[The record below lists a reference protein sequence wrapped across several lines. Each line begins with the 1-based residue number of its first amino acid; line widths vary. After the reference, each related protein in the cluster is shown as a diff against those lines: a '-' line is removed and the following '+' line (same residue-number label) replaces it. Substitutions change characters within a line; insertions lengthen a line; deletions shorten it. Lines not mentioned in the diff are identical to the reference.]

1 MVKRRWFTSVL
12 AAIIIMAGL
21 LPALQPTTVRAEPFA
36 DPTFN
41 SLWNVTD
48 SLVANGAVK
57 RTWFWGPTPGFISHE
72 RYDQAPA
79 SSRLVQY
86 FEKGRM
92 EINNPNGDRTSPFF
106 VTGGLLVLDMV
117 TGNQQVGD
125 NSYLP
130 RTPSTQIV
138 AGDGGDAAAP
148 TYASFRSVT
157 SMVLGS
163 NHLPANLGGFATSV
177 LAANGAVTSDASKA
191 TDPQAQI
198 VAYSD
203 IFGHNIPRAM
213 WDFMNAIGPIMQGGT
228 VVQNQPIINWIFTL
242 GYPIS
247 DAYWAHV
254 HIGGQ
259 PADVLIQLFQRRT
272 LVYAPSLPAGFRLQM
287 GNVGSHYYNWL
298 YTSNFTCPT
307 GLNCTGAQPTV
318 TPTTPPAPALPP
330 NIDASINPSSG
341 PAGTRFTVN
350 VTKMS
355 AGENVAAWTTR
366 LRDNV
371 VTPLPDPSQTADGN
385 GNISGL
391 TVDSTG
397 FSDGTYAVTYYG
409 RSSKHSAVAYFA
421 IGAAAP
427 TNTPA
432 PAPTNTPGAPAPTN
446 TPAPPPPGPDC
457 SGIPAP
463 QSASVSPNCGS
474 PGDTFTF
481 SFFGFTPN
489 ESVSFWFTDPHG
501 NVVGTANPLTGSPNG
516 RFDNLSIPTQSS
528 FGLGIWALTFHG
540 SQSGHESIAWF
551 KLVPRSGGQ
560 PSPTPGG
567 ANVSISPAAGD
578 VNTTFTVN
586 ASGFQAGE
594 RIGIWF
600 TDPNQ
605 RVFYPQN
612 GSNFNADNAGNFSIQ
627 FRPADTFTIL
637 TGGVWSFT
645 AQGVTSG
652 KQAITHFTLN
662 R

>member
-1 MVKRRWFTSVL
+1 MVVKRRWFSLVL
-12 AAIIIMAGL
+12 AVLIVIGGL
-21 LPALQPTTVRAEPFA
+21 LPALQPATVRAEPFA
-36 DPTFN
+36 DPAFN
-41 SLWNVTD
+41 SLWSVTD

-72 RYDQAPA
+72 RYDQAPNG
-79 SSRLVQY
+79 SRLVQY

-125 NSYLP
+125 NSYIS

-138 AGDGGDAAAP
+138 AGDGGDASAP
-148 TYASFRSVT
+148 TYTSFRSVSSLT
-157 SMVLGS
+157 L
-163 NHLPANLGGFATSV
+163 NTNRIPANLNGFATSV
-177 LAANGAVTSDASKA
+177 LAVDGTVSTNASKA
-191 TDPQAQI
+191 SDPQAQI

-213 WDFMNAIGPIMQGGT
+213 WDFMNARGPIVQGGT
-228 VVQNQPIINWIFTL
+228 VVQNQPIINWVFTL

-254 HIGGQ
+254 HIAGQ

-298 YTSNFTCPT
+298 YTSNFACPT
-307 GLNCTGAQPTV
+307 GLNCNGAQPTA
-318 TPTTPPAPALPP
+318 TPTAAPAPSLPA
-330 NIDASINPSSG
+330 NIDASISPSSG
-341 PAGTRFTVN
+341 PAGTRFTIN

-391 TVDSTG
+391 TVDSAG
-397 FSDGTYAVTYYG
+397 FSDGVYAVTYYG
-409 RSSKHSAVAYFA
+409 RTSKHSSVAYFA

-427 TNTPA
+427 TNTPTPPA
-432 PAPTNTPGAPAPTN
+432 PGPTNTPGPSGATVSI
-446 TPAPPPPGPDC
+446 TPA
-457 SGIPAP
+457 
-463 QSASVSPNCGS
+463 V
-474 PGDTFTF
+474 
-481 SFFGFTPN
+481 
-489 ESVSFWFTDPHG
+489 
-501 NVVGTANPLTGSPNG
+501 
-516 RFDNLSIPTQSS
+516 
-528 FGLGIWALTFHG
+528 
-540 SQSGHESIAWF
+540 
-551 KLVPRSGGQ
+551 
-560 PSPTPGG
+560 
-567 ANVSISPAAGD
+567 GD
-578 VNTTFTVN
+578 VNTTFTIS
-586 ASGFQAGE
+586 ASGFQANE
-594 RIGIWF
+594 RVGIWF
-600 TDPNQ
+600 TSPSQ
-605 RVFYPQN
+605 QAFYPQN
-612 GSNFNADNAGNFSIQ
+612 GTTFYADNAGNFSYQ
-627 FRPADTFTIL
+627 FKPADAFTIL
-637 TGGVWSFT
+637 TGGVWAFT
-645 AQGVTSG
+645 IQGVSSG